1 MTWASI
7 TNVLADVMSI
17 GSPRYATVAGPC
29 RDPKGLLR
37 RNGLPLPLEG
47 STQRVPGQDGA
58 LDPNGE
64 LFNPGKYRKLAE
76 INRIALLVALPGDQ
90 VVKSLKKPLGFG
102 AGLSLPAVGHHRCGG
117 PGNRAARPLKTDAAN
132 HIILHLDVERDLVA
146 AQRVMPLRRPVGA
159 LQCAKVAWL
168 LAVAGTP
175 KRSITGMAQWW
186 PARIA
191 IPS

>member
-102 AGLSLPAVGHHRCGG
+102 PSPEPPAVC
-117 PGNRAARPLKTDAAN
+117 RPCSGRSPTRTASPFKSDAAN
-132 HIILHLDVERDLVA
+132 HII
-146 AQRVMPLRRPVGA
+146 
-159 LQCAKVAWL
+159 
-168 LAVAGTP
+168 
-175 KRSITGMAQWW
+175 
-186 PARIA
+186 
-191 IPS
+191 